1 MKEGA
6 LLRVLRDENKIPV
19 ALFDNNMKLVKP
31 VQLYLKHIKETNK
44 EPNTIIAQM
53 SDLKIFW
60 TFLSYK
66 GIDYTQLSPL
76 MIDDFIIF
84 LKEPFH
90 RPNVYHLNV
99 KSVRKHRTINRAL
112 KTLYQF
118 YIYWSSVLNSNNPIL
133 MEEIRRPMRMFKSM
147 MEHVRKD
154 DKTARSMFKVS
165 EEKEIFNIINEDEY
179 EIFYKAMPS
188 RRDKLLFDI
197 LYWSG
202 IRISEALGLIIE
214 MIPVPDNTKDVGIF
228 TIFEVDANDI
238 DRQMKTGS
246 RTVYVPMRVLK
257 ELDNFIMDERIR
269 INTKHSYIFVS
280 NQKRFLGKPLTRS
293 NVEQLFDR
301 ISKKTGIDINPHD
314 LRHTCC
320 TNLIQGGMDIAVAQR
335 IMGHADISTTQKYT
349 HLSTFFIERKLAE
362 YWKVTNI
369 LGGK

>member
-1 MKEGA
+1 MQ
-6 LLRVLRDENKIPV
+6 LITS
-19 ALFDNNMKLVKP
+19 
-31 VQLYLKHIKETNK
+31 VQLYLKHLKETNK
-44 EPNTIIAQM
+44 EPNTIIAQI

-66 GIDYTQLSPL
+66 GVEYTKLTPT
-76 MIDDFIIF
+76 MIDDFIIY
-84 LKEPFH
+84 LKEPFP

-99 KSVRKHRTINRAL
+99 KSVRKPKTINRVL
-112 KTLYQF
+112 KTVYQF
-118 YIYWSSVLNSNNPIL
+118 YIYWSNVLNSNNPIL
-133 MEEIRRPMRMFKSM
+133 MEEIRRPMGMFKSM

-154 DKTARSMFKVS
+154 DKTVRSMFKVS
-165 EEKEIFNIINEDEY
+165 EEKETFKIISEDEY

-202 IRISEALGLIIE
+202 TRISEALVLIIE
-214 MIPVPDNTKDVGIF
+214 MIPVPDNTKYVGTF
-228 TIFEVDANDI
+228 TIYEVDENDL

-257 ELDNFIMDERIR
+257 ELDNFIMEERIR
-269 INTKHSYIFVS
+269 INTEHSYVFVS

-293 NVEQLFDR
+293 NVEQLFER

-320 TNLIQGGMDIAVAQR
+320 TNLVQGGMDISVVQT
-335 IMGHADISTTQKYT
+335 IMGHASISTTQKYT
-349 HLSTFFIERKLAE
+349 HLSNSFVERKLAE

-369 LGGK
+369 LGGSR